1 MAELLKKENSNISY
15 YIDVEKGVVAA
26 VMEDVRDSIFEEIEW
41 ACYQRS
47 IPFETWLLS
56 KLDVKNIPQKL
67 TAKAICHENDEF
79 DLETGMR
86 IARKRLL
93 HKYYRLF
100 RQVLNTINT
109 GIEKDLEPFDD
120 LFLKII
126 GQDIKFSTDVKN
138 LNSKI

>member
-1 MAELLKKENSNISY
+1 MTELLKKEDSNICY
-15 YIDVEKGVVAA
+15 YVNVEKGVVAA
-26 VMEDVRDSIFEEIEW
+26 VMQDVENSILNEIFDE
-41 ACYQRS
+41 CN
-47 IPFETWLLS
+47 E
-56 KLDVKNIPQKL
+56 KNKNIFFINYVNWISVPQKL
-67 TAKAICHENDEF
+67 TAKATCHENDEF

-109 GIEKDLEPFDD
+109 GIEKDLEPFDE
-120 LFLKII
+120 LFIKII
-126 GQDIKFSTDVKN
+126 GQDVKFSTDVKN

>member
-1 MAELLKKENSNISY
+1 MTEILKKENSNISY
-15 YIDVEKGVVAA
+15 YVDVEKGVVAA
-26 VMEDVRDSIFEEIEW
+26 VMEGVRNSLQDEIFNECDGWDKGISFINYVNW
-41 ACYQRS
+41 T
-47 IPFETWLLS
+47 P
-56 KLDVKNIPQKL
+56 VPQKL
-67 TAKAICHENDEF
+67 TAKATCHENDEF

-109 GIEKDLEPFDD
+109 GIEKDLEPFDE
-120 LFLKII
+120 LFIKII
-126 GQDIKFSTDVKN
+126 GQDVKFSSDVKN